1 MKDSSARGT
10 ARGGRAW
17 LLVLAALGAIGSVAC
32 SPRSDVI
39 DPSGSA
45 GMGAGASAVG
55 GASGASAGGP
65 QFTPTFGGSAH
76 GGAAGAAG
84 NGSAGA
90 HASGGSIGS
99 GAGGAGACQPPQ
111 LVNSGCVAALA
122 DESDAGL
129 CNGLDDDCDGSIDEG
144 CQCNP
149 GAVQPCFLG
158 DPGRRG
164 VGACADGAQVCE
176 HRGEIEGRW
185 GTCAGG
191 IQPHAELC
199 DGLDNDCNGCVDDL
213 DACTPNGATCPG
225 PGDPRTPDGTPLSP
239 YALRGHDFFTG
250 AAQSWSWTVQGG
262 PCDTLTSGNP
272 SFTVDGAYSDT
283 ATFTPKLSGDYTVT
297 LTVLPISGPPFTCTW
312 IVHILGPGLRIEM
325 CYPESTTTD
334 LDLYVKQPGH
344 QTPWFTAQDQFHAA
358 LDQCCWANC
367 EANLRGADIQP
378 PQTVTRADW
387 GYANSPLSL
396 CQNDLQGATWQSLGY
411 CASPR
416 LDIDNNLQ
424 EATGVPENINVD
436 APKDNETF
444 RIMVANFTGADAHP
458 LVNVYCDG
466 RRTATIGA
474 APDAL
479 SAFSGTPGS
488 SGVGPLWRVADVTT
502 HVTASG
508 TACTVNVLHPPGT
521 SSGFDVTYDD
531 PRY

>member
-10 ARGGRAW
+10 ARGRIAS
-17 LLVLAALGAIGSVAC
+17 LLALSALAAHSLVAC
-32 SPRSDVI
+32 SPKNDTSDT
-39 DPSGSA
+39 PGS
-45 GMGAGASAVG
+45 AGASASGSG
-55 GASGASAGGP
+55 GSAGAA
-65 QFTPTFGGSAH
+65 QFMPTFAGSAH
-76 GGAAGAAG
+76 GGAVSVAG
-84 NGSAGA
+84 N
-90 HASGGSIGS
+90 
-99 GAGGAGACQPPQ
+99 GAGGASASGGVGGSSVGGSGACLPPQ
-111 LVNSGCVAALA
+111 LVASGCVAALA

-149 GAVQPCFLG
+149 GAVQPCFVG

-185 GTCAGG
+185 GTCTGG
-191 IQPHAELC
+191 IQPRAELC
-199 DGLDNDCNGCVDDL
+199 DGLDNDCNGCIDDL
-213 DACTPNGATCPG
+213 AGCTPNGATCPG

-239 YALRGHDFFTG
+239 YALHGRDFFTG
-250 AAQSWSWTVQGG
+250 AAQSFSWTVQGG
-262 PCDTLTSGNP
+262 PCDTLTPGNP
-272 SFTVDGAYSDT
+272 SFTVDGANSET
-283 ATFTPKLSGDYTVT
+283 ATFTPKLSGDYAVT
-297 LTVLPISGPPFTCTW
+297 LTVIPTSGPPFTCTW

-344 QTPWFTAQDQFHAA
+344 QTPWFTGPDQFYAA

-367 EANLRGADIQP
+367 EANLRGGDLLP
-378 PQTVTRADW
+378 TGTVVPRADW
-387 GYANSPLSL
+387 GYASSALSL
-396 CQNDLQGATWQSLGY
+396 CQNDLQGVTWQSLGY

-416 LDIDNNLQ
+416 LDIDNNLL

-474 APDAL
+474 APDTL

-488 SGVGPLWRVADVTT
+488 SGVGPLWRAADVTT

-521 SSGFDVTYDD
+521 NTGFDVTYDD
-531 PRY
+531 ARY